1 MKAWKL
7 ALTSFVIGTVLSIA
21 PIAAYACAD
30 FLYVQDQA
38 DCHLYTR
45 YVLTSASTEDGVE
58 TCVYEDC
65 GGSLHRE
72 DDCSGGYIL

>member
-7 ALTSFVIGTVLSIA
+7 ILTSFVIGAGLSIM
-21 PIAAYACAD
+21 PIAAYACED
-30 FLYVQDQA
+30 FLYIQDQP

-45 YVLTSASTEDGVE
+45 WVLTFASSQDGVE
-58 TCVYEDC
+58 TCVYEDF